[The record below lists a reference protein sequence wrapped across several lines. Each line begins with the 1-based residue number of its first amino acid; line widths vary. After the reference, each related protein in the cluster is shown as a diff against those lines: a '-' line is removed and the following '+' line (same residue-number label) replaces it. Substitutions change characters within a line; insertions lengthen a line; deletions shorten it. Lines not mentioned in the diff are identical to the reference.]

1 MNEEVGDFLKAV
13 NNLSVLSEQATSELL
28 ECVRTKKYMKGDV
41 IHEEGKLC
49 RNLFFIKTG
58 LAKHFYYHK
67 GSQFIFR
74 FFEEDHFFIATD
86 SFFKNLPADYSTL
99 ALEDCTINYLL
110 YDDFERLCN
119 KYHSFES
126 FARKFVSVVAST
138 AISNLKGLLY
148 LDATGRYNK
157 FLKEYGHLQQR
168 ISLGDTAAFLG
179 ISQVSLSRIRSK
191 K

>member
-1 MNEEVGDFLKAV
+1 MNEEVSDFFAAI
-13 NNLSVLSEQATSELL
+13 NDLSVLSEQAARELL
-28 ECVRTKKYMKGDV
+28 PCIYTTKYEKGEL
-41 IHEEGKLC
+41 IHQEGKIC
-49 RNLFFIKTG
+49 RHLFFIKSG
-58 LAKHFYYHK
+58 LAKHSYYYK

-74 FFEEDHFFIATD
+74 FFEENHFFIATD
-86 SFFKNLPADYSTL
+86 SFFNNLPADYSTY
-99 ALEDCTINYLL
+99 ALEDTVINYIK
-110 YDDFERLCN
+110 YDDFERLCS

-126 FARKFVSVVAST
+126 FARKFVSVVAYT

-148 LDATGRYNK
+148 LDATGRYEK
-157 FLKEYGHLQQR
+157 FLTEYGHLQQR

>member
-1 MNEEVGDFLKAV
+1 MSEFLKYV
-13 NNLSVLSEQATSELL
+13 NQLSPLSAEATQALL
-28 ECVRTKKYMKGDV
+28 ACIETVSYSKGEV
-41 IHEEGKLC
+41 IHQEGKLC
-49 RNLFFIKTG
+49 KHLFFVESG
-58 LAKHFYYHK
+58 LAKHQYFQE

-74 FFEEDHFFIATD
+74 FFEETQFFIATD
-86 SFFKNLPADYSTL
+86 CFFDNLPASYTTV
-99 ALEDCTINYLL
+99 ALEDAVISYLK
-110 YDDFERLCN
+110 YEDFERLCSAH
-119 KYHSFES
+119 HSFET
-126 FARKFVSVVAST
+126 FARKFVSVVAYT

-148 LDATGRYNK
+148 LDATARYAK